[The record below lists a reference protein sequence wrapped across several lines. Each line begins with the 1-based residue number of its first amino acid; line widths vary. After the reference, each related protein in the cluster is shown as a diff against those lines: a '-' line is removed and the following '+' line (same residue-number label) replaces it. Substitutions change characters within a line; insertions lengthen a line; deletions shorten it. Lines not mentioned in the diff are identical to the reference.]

1 MNNIYYMKLLDNTI
15 FRLALFT
22 SIYIIVLIL
31 FSPFIDHLFSTLEED
46 KKIKENNFQILIEI
60 ILHVIVLSIS
70 WFYLNKYLKG
80 FLEHIFS
87 VKIKAHTST
96 AIDFIAAV
104 ALIGLQKNLIDKI
117 NYVTIEHPF
126 RISDIQIF

>member
-31 FSPFIDHLFSTLEED
+31 FSPAIDHLFTSLDVD
-46 KKIKENNFQILIEI
+46 KKLKENNFNILIEI

-70 WFYLNKYLKG
+70 WFYLNKYLKE
-80 FLEHIFS
+80 FLENIFS
-87 VKIKAHTST
+87 IKIKGHTST
-96 AIDFIAAV
+96 AIDFIAAL

>member
-1 MNNIYYMKLLDNTI
+1 MKLLDNTI

-70 WFYLNKYLKG
+70 WFYLNKYLKE
-80 FLEHIFS
+80 FLENIFS
-87 VKIKAHTST
+87 IKIKGHTST
-96 AIDFIAAV
+96 AIDFIAAL

-117 NYVTIEHPF
+117 NYITIEHPF

>member
-1 MNNIYYMKLLDNTI
+1 MKLLDNTI

-31 FSPFIDHLFSTLEED
+31 FSPAIDHLFTSLDVD
-46 KKIKENNFQILIEI
+46 KKLKENNFNILIEI

-70 WFYLNKYLKG
+70 WFYLNKYLKE
-80 FLEHIFS
+80 FLENIFS
-87 VKIKAHTST
+87 IKIKGHTST
-96 AIDFIAAV
+96 AIDFIAAL

-117 NYVTIEHPF
+117 NYITIEHPF

>member
-1 MNNIYYMKLLDNTI
+1 MKLLDNTI

-31 FSPFIDHLFSTLEED
+31 FSPFIDHLFTTLEED
-46 KKIKENNFQILIEI
+46 KKLKENNFQILIEI

-80 FLEHIFS
+80 FLENIFS

-117 NYVTIEHPF
+117 NYITIEHPF
-126 RISDIQIF
+126 RLSEIQIF

>member
-1 MNNIYYMKLLDNTI
+1 MKLLDNTI

-31 FSPFIDHLFSTLEED
+31 FSPAIDHLFTTLEED
-46 KKIKENNFQILIEI
+46 KKLKENNFQILIEI

-70 WFYLNKYLKG
+70 WFYLNKYLKS
-80 FLEHIFS
+80 FLEYIFS
-87 VKIKAHTST
+87 LKIKAHTST

-126 RISDIQIF
+126 RISYIQLFK